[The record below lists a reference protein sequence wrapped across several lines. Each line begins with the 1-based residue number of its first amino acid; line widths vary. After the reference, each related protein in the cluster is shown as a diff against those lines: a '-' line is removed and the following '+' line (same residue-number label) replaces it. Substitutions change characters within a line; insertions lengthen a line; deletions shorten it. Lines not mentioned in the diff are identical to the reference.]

1 MGEGIRAAVCVEEGV
16 CLSAL
21 CIRTSSWAV
30 IRAWLLVLQS
40 LVIILRIESFNGLNG
55 RGG

>member
-40 LVIILRIESFNGLNG
+40 LVIILRIESFNGLILG
-55 RGG
+55 